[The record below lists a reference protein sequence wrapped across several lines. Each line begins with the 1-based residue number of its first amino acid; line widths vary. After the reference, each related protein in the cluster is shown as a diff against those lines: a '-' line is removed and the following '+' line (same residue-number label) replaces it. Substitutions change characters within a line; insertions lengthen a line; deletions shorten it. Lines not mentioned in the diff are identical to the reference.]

1 MSARFYIWSNYYES
15 ITRNFDLYPRYDN
28 RYHTFRPCNRR
39 CRIHNGHVDDRW
51 RIATKFT
58 DEEIIS
64 SDSEVYGKTILDAA
78 LKAYD
83 DIKNLD
89 SVSLESLYKSYGIKL
104 LNGIGDVDFT
114 GKDFYAM
121 PLKELFKDMS
131 KITNSF
137 TLEDIGTFAKLQLPD
152 IPIIDD
158 NLSVGINDAI
168 NNILGSIDGNL
179 TIRDI
184 QSKFGID
191 IGVGAN
197 KMIQAIQDV
206 RLSAFGDTIN
216 AVRLFNLLDVD
227 VDEFIK
233 SGANT
238 VYVKLGEDGIYEE
251 VSKEDLA
258 KRQNISCRS
267 ALKPISREAST
278 PTKTVKPTTPSK
290 ENCVTS

>member
-1 MSARFYIWSNYYES
+1 MRVLRGTLTFILGMIIGIILFVLAIGGAVYIMGTSMTVGE
-15 ITRNFDLYPRYDN
+15 LQQ
-28 RYHTFRPCNRR
+28 
-39 CRIHNGHVDDRW
+39 
-51 RIATKFT
+51 KFT

-197 KMIQAIQDV
+197 KMMQAIQDV
-206 RLSAFGDTIN
+206 RD
-216 AVRLFNLLDVD
+216 R
-227 VDEFIK
+227 K
-233 SGANT
+233 S
-238 VYVKLGEDGIYEE
+238 VV
-251 VSKEDLA
+251 
-258 KRQNISCRS
+258 
-267 ALKPISREAST
+267 
-278 PTKTVKPTTPSK
+278 
-290 ENCVTS
+290 